1 CCHRPGRERRSHLL
15 GRAAGATSPLRVTR
29 PLQINVSRNAQ
40 VQIEEA
46 AAWCGVGAQARGT
59 KLQGVRRVTLSRIR
73 YYVYYRATDQA
84 LEVYGKRFRQWA
96 DQPVAIF
103 ATVGESSRLRKGCG
117 NKASRKGKFGLRHD
131 T

>member
-1 CCHRPGRERRSHLL
+1 M
-15 GRAAGATSPLRVTR
+15 TR

-84 LEVYGKRFRQWA
+84 LEVLAFWHNSRGRQ
-96 DQPVAIF
+96 PP
-103 ATVGESSRLRKGCG
+103 L
-117 NKASRKGKFGLRHD
+117 
-131 T
+131 

>member
-1 CCHRPGRERRSHLL
+1 MVGEEPAFCARRHSRDDLDRILSLL
-15 GRAAGATSPLRVTR
+15 A
-29 PLQINVSRNAQ
+29 
-40 VQIEEA
+40 VQP
-46 AAWCGVGAQARGT
+46 GVGAQARGT

-84 LEVYGKRFRQWA
+84 LEVYGKRFGQWA